1 MGNVHPKP
9 SFVCGSFLNPSVNP
23 RGLGIA
29 LSICVNVNVGRVGI
43 YSNFY
48 FILFSLR
55 DGGGCGK
62 CTTDHAL
69 GSCRG
74 GDLASRAAWRS
85 SPRGPP
91 QTSRSSVL
99 SGIRTRPAFL
109 VRQTFRALCLSC
121 WRSAGTSAR
130 AFEDADREEDNTPVL
145 GTLAYKGCPPRL
157 SQLGAWRQDLPPW
170 RRGLGLPAKAA
181 AECSS
186 RDHVPSLLCPA
197 FQLNPNYKW
206 V

>member
-1 MGNVHPKP
+1 MGEGVGNVPLITP
-9 SFVCGSFLNPSVNP
+9 WAAAGVGTPPAGPPGEAAPGGRP
-23 RGLGIA
+23 RRHVPV
-29 LSICVNVNVGRVGI
+29 S
-43 YSNFY
+43 Y
-48 FILFSLR
+48 
-55 DGGGCGK
+55 
-62 CTTDHAL
+62 
-69 GSCRG
+69 
-74 GDLASRAAWRS
+74 LASELGQRS
-85 SPRGPP
+85 SCDR
-91 QTSRSSVL
+91 L
-99 SGIRTRPAFL
+99 SGPAHG
-109 VRQTFRALCLSC
+109 ALCLSC
-121 WRSAGTSAR
+121 WPSAGTSAR

-197 FQLNPNYKW
+197 FQLNPNYKR